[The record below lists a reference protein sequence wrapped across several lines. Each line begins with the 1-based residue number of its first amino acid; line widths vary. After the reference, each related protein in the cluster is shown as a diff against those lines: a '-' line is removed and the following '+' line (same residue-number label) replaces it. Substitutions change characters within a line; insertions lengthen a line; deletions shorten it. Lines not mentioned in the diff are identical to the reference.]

1 MVTSGDKHIRV
12 FHNVPG
18 FKLRLR
24 DLRAKLPKATTGGM
38 KDRLQQQISE
48 AEALLRRVGEEEL

>member
-38 KDRLQQQISE
+38 RDRLEQQITETEQILSK
-48 AEALLRRVGEEEL
+48 VGEVL